1 MKSRLIFLLTLLPLL
16 SFSQEK
22 KDQSLSPYF
31 LISSDSA
38 NPAPEFPLK
47 LNAADVTISGV
58 IADVEITQ
66 VYINKSLRPIEA
78 VYVFPASTR
87 AAVYAM
93 EMQVG
98 RRVITAEIREKA
110 KARQEYDA
118 AKANGQTASLL
129 EQDRPNIFR
138 MNVANIMPGDS
149 IIVRMSYTELLVPE
163 EGIYEFVYP
172 TVVGPRYTGTAS
184 SELNSSSVNNAG
196 AGIPYTHS
204 GIKPLYDFQMK
215 IGIHSPVPFE
225 KIESTSHKIL
235 LSFEEKN
242 RATVLLAPEEKD
254 GGNRDF
260 VLRYKLSGPA
270 IKTGMM
276 TYEGK
281 DENFFLFMMQPPA
294 RVVPDSIPPREYI
307 FVMDVSGSMS
317 GYPIVTSKRLLSN
330 LVSGLREDDL
340 FNVVQFAGGS
350 ATFSSVSLKANQHN
364 IDSALKFIALPQG
377 GGGTELKAGMERAM
391 HIPRSA
397 NYSRTIVIATD
408 GLIAAEASVFRS
420 IHQNLDSA
428 NVFAFGIGG
437 GVNRYLI
444 EGIAFAGRSEPT
456 VVQYSS
462 QADSAAAKFRE
473 YISAP
478 VLTNIHVDFGTM
490 DVYDV
495 EPMHVPDLFA
505 ARPIIVTG
513 KYRGKP
519 QGNVTVTGMTGK
531 KPYKEIIPLEKVKA
545 EKKNKALKY
554 LWARERVTLLNY
566 ENSFSSNDSSIIKA
580 ITEIGLKY
588 SMLTNYTSFI
598 AIYKKERNKEGIAD
612 STIMQPLPL
621 PQNVS
626 DMSIGALGNI
636 SGVQLNS
643 VVVVSGAAD
652 VSYAHSETAIV
663 SDVLMVYRMFNPL
676 FPATSEEGFNSSLY
690 RSLQGQNGSLI
701 PQSVFLFDGGPALS
715 PAFGGRMTQML
726 PDYMIGSFTI
736 DGRDGFLNH
745 PVSARH
751 TADMKFQ
758 LYNYGTKL
766 YSHVNSA
773 GMQQT
778 GFTMRKRIGSE
789 GPHTKA
795 FYISGSEEYSL
806 FRTDVND
813 DGFDD
818 LPGRKAANLIAGL
831 DFGISKDA
839 VYRTYRTELI
849 AHISQQDRNQNS
861 ALNPFQLKD
870 NLSGIYWFSKFSS
883 RKQEGAETWEY
894 TANLA
899 AGYSQREVNFAGKRF
914 YSEQPFALAEGEY
927 FHDKS
932 RHIIVAKAS
941 SAWYGG
947 KDILIDG
954 QQFNTGYNLQ
964 SANFNFIKER
974 NRFSYTFSLRA
985 DLDSRYG
992 SSLSPL
998 ASVRRKFGNHYLM
1011 VLAKRLRSQNFSP
1024 ASMLP
1029 ALISSR
1035 DYSYDRKL
1043 LPDDGWQYFINYTF
1057 SRYLFANRADFNV
1070 RYTYNDYLRL
1080 VIADID
1086 SDPGKISIYN
1096 LNQRIGQQQV
1106 QVNTGIWITN
1116 SMQVQTYYRFTLRQ
1130 TFAGENKLDEALLP
1144 RHQAGLSYAWD
1155 KKLQRANSINSKL
1168 TARFTDR
1175 QRIPGHGWSPAYVTI
1190 DLKAEY
1196 KWREEKWMVYA
1207 SAVNLLNYRQR
1218 ISVFGSEN
1226 PNGAGF
1232 DTSLQWGPVVGRVFE
1247 IGMCWK
1253 LNSSY

>member
-1 MKSRLIFLLTLLPLL
+1 MKFRFFLLLFLFPLF
-16 SFSQEK
+16 SFAQGEN
-22 KDQSLSPYF
+22 DHSLSPYF
-31 LISSDSA
+31 LINSDSA

-66 VYINKSLRPIEA
+66 VYINKSQRPLEA

-98 RRVITAEIREKA
+98 RRVITAEIRERG
-110 KARQEYDA
+110 KARQDYNT

-129 EQDRPNIFR
+129 EQDRPNIFK

-172 TVVGPRYTGTAS
+172 TVVGPRYTGANG
-184 SELNSSSVNNAG
+184 SEFNTPSTNNSAT
-196 AGIPYTHS
+196 GIPYTRS

-215 IGIHSPVPFE
+215 VGIHSPVPFE
-225 KIESTSHKIL
+225 KIECASHQIL

-242 RATVLLAPEEKD
+242 AATVLLSPEEKD

-294 RVVPDSIPPREYI
+294 RVAPDSIPPREYI

-317 GYPIVTSKRLLSN
+317 GYPIETSKKLMSN

-350 ATFSSVSLKANQHN
+350 ATFSPVSLKANKIN
-364 IDSALKFIALPQG
+364 IDSALKFIAMPQV

-420 IHQNLDSA
+420 IHENLDSA
-428 NVFAFGIGG
+428 NVFAFGIGS

-444 EGIAFAGRSEPT
+444 EGIAFAGKGEPT

-462 QADSAAAKFRE
+462 QADLAAKKFRE

-478 VLTNIHVDFGTM
+478 VLTNIHVDFGMM

-505 ARPIIVTG
+505 ERPILVTG
-513 KYRGKP
+513 KYKGKP
-519 QGNVTVTGMTGK
+519 QGTVTVSGITGK

-566 ENSFSSNDSSIIKA
+566 ENSFAGTDSSLIKE
-580 ITEIGLKY
+580 ITSIGLNY
-588 SMLTNYTSFI
+588 SILTQYTSFI

-612 STIMQPLPL
+612 STIMQPIPV
-621 PQNVS
+621 PQNVT
-626 DMSIGALGNI
+626 DMSIAALGSV
-636 SGVQLNS
+636 SGVQINSLSS
-643 VVVVSGAAD
+643 VVVCRD
-652 VSYAHSETAIV
+652 ITTI
-663 SDVLMVYRMFNPL
+663 SDVLLVYRMFNPL
-676 FPATSEEGFNSSLY
+676 FPATNEEGFNSVLY
-690 RSLQGQNGSLI
+690 RSMQAQNGSFI

-715 PAFGGRMTQML
+715 PAFGGRMTQQL
-726 PDYMIGSFTI
+726 PDYMISNFTI
-736 DGRDGFLNH
+736 DARDGFLNH
-745 PVSARH
+745 SLSARH
-751 TADMKFQ
+751 TADMKFS

-778 GFTMRKRIGSE
+778 GFTMRKRIGGE

-806 FRTDVND
+806 FRTDVNR

-818 LPGRKAANLIAGL
+818 LPGRKAANLVAGL

-849 AHISQQDRNQNS
+849 AQLSQQNRNQKS
-861 ALNPFQLKD
+861 AISPFELKD

-883 RKQEGAETWEY
+883 RKQEGEETWEY
-894 TANLA
+894 KANLA

-927 FHDKS
+927 HHDKS
-932 RHIIVAKAS
+932 RYILIAKAC

-964 SANFNFIKER
+964 TANFNFMKER

-992 SSLSPL
+992 SYLSPL
-998 ASVRRKFGNHYLM
+998 VSVRKQFGKNSLM
-1011 VLAKRLRSQNFSP
+1011 LLAKRLRSQNFSP

-1035 DYSYDRKL
+1035 DYSYDRNL
-1043 LPDDGWQYFINYTF
+1043 LPDDGWQYFFSYNY
-1057 SRYLFANRADFNV
+1057 SRYLFANRADFTV
-1070 RYTYNDYLRL
+1070 SYLYNDYLRM

-1096 LNQRIGQQQV
+1096 LNKRIGQQQV
-1106 QVNTGIWITN
+1106 QVKTGIWFTDH
-1116 SMQVQTYYRFTLRQ
+1116 MQLQTYYHFTLRQ
-1130 TFAGENKLDEALLP
+1130 SIYGEYKLDEPLLP
-1144 RHQAGLSYAWD
+1144 RHQAGLQFAWD
-1155 KKLQRANSINSKL
+1155 KSLRRASSINSIA

-1175 QRIPGHGWSPAYVTI
+1175 QRIPGHGWSPAYVTF

-1196 KWREEKWMVYA
+1196 KWAGEKWMVYA
-1207 SAVNLLNYRQR
+1207 SAVNILNARQR
-1218 ISVFGSEN
+1218 VSVFGSEN
-1226 PNGAGF
+1226 PNGSDF

-1247 IGMCWK
+1247 IGMNWK
-1253 LNSSY
+1253 IN